1 MSRLTDEQV
10 QMEIEFRERYG
21 ESACADLHRELLELR
36 AVVAKLPK
44 TADGVP
50 ISIGDAVWL
59 RGDYKYP
66 GYVEY
71 ILPDDEVAVN
81 DMYAWPNCNTS
92 QINEWTRRV
101 SATLYS
107 TKEAALAARNPP
119 HLPTT
124 ADDSEQEQG

>member
-50 ISIGDAVWL
+50 VVPGDKVHYAETGP
-59 RGDYKYP
+59 RGGLYYQELIAGTDEHA
-66 GYVEY
+66 GRWWW
-71 ILPDDEVAVN
+71 DDDTN
-81 DMYAWPNCNTS
+81 SMGR
-92 QINEWTRRV
+92 EWEPVRLI
-101 SATLYS
+101 AKGYS
-107 TKEAALAARNPP
+107 TKEAAIAAAGETP
-119 HLPTT
+119 
-124 ADDSEQEQG
+124 